1 MKLLS
6 NYLLFAW
13 RNLKKQG
20 FYSFINLA
28 GLASA
33 LACVLFIGLYIQH
46 ESSYDNMHRQARQMY
61 RLTNQLSLDGQGENS
76 SSCVLP
82 AAQAIVADY
91 PHLVKS
97 AVRFFNYQDAE
108 HTLRFEDQMY
118 NESGVFFTDSNVFE
132 QFDFPLL
139 KGDKNT
145 VLQQPGSLVLTE
157 SIARKYFGA
166 ADPIGQRMKFDG
178 VLELEVTGIMADLPD
193 NVHFKINAL
202 LPFFYQ
208 GGFYK
213 NMLNNW
219 VWNPCWTYIVLQPGV
234 TADEFLSEM
243 PAFVQKYYP
252 DHLKPQI
259 VHELQ
264 PLRDIHLSS
273 KLDYEIEPN
282 GDGELLYILAAIGCF
297 ILLIAGINFTNLATA
312 RAMYRAREVG
322 LRKVLG
328 ADRQMLIGQ
337 FLLESALLG
346 LLASMLAFLLA
357 CLLLP
362 YFNELAG
369 KSFNL
374 AILYQPQALAALVLT
389 GLFMGLLAGTYP
401 AFYLSSFAP
410 ALVLKGKLT
419 QKGKHGWIRKGLVV
433 AQFTVSVVLVTLT
446 LVVGRQLDYLLN
458 AQLGFD
464 REQVV
469 VVPVRGP
476 MARSYVPFFEEAKRA
491 ECVISTTV
499 MNDVFGQS
507 HNTHEF
513 NYEGMNPG
521 EWKYFPCLY
530 VDENFLPTF
539 KLELLA
545 GRNFDKAYV
554 RDDSLAVLINEVMAK
569 ELGYSDPSQAL
580 GKRLNTPFGQERIIG
595 VLKNFNYVALTKP
608 IGPMVFDL
616 PAPNQK
622 IMWTRNL
629 VFRLKAGELHP
640 MLDELEKIWQ
650 RYATEYP
657 FNWYLLDEKL
667 DRQYRSQEVL
677 SKLTKSFSFL
687 AIFIA
692 VLGLFALASY
702 TAASRTREMGIRKV
716 LGASAWQI
724 SWLVLR
730 DFLKLAA
737 LAMLLAIPLA
747 WYGAEIWL
755 TAFAFRITVQVWPFM
770 IAAAILFLTVLF
782 TSWYHLLRLS
792 KTDPVVA
799 LRHD

>member
-1 MKLLS
+1 MKLLL

-20 FYSFINLA
+20 VYSFINLA

-33 LACVLFIGLYIQH
+33 LVCVLFIGLYIQH
-46 ESSYDNMHRQARQMY
+46 ERSYDSIHRQGDRMY
-61 RLTNQLSLDGQGENS
+61 RLTNRLSLDGQGENS

-82 AAQAIVADY
+82 AAEAILQDY

-97 AVRFFNYQDAE
+97 VVRFFNYQDAE

-118 NESGVFFTDSNVFE
+118 NETGVFFTDSNVFE

-139 KGDKNT
+139 RGDKKT
-145 VLQQPGSLVLTE
+145 VLQQPGSVVLTA
-157 SIARKYFGA
+157 STARKYFGDQ
-166 ADPIGQRMKFDG
+166 DPIGQRIKFDG
-178 VLELEVTGIMADLPD
+178 VIDLEVTGIMADLPD

-208 GGFYK
+208 GGFYR

-219 VWNPCWTYIVLQPGV
+219 VWNPCWTYLVLQPEV
-234 TADEFLSEM
+234 TPDRLLAEM

-264 PLRDIHLSS
+264 ALRNIHLSS

-282 GDGELLYILAAIGCF
+282 GDGDLLYILAAIGLF

-322 LRKVLG
+322 LRKVMG
-328 ADRQMLIGQ
+328 ADRSMLIGQ

-346 LLASMLAFLLA
+346 LLSALLA
-357 CLLLP
+357 LLLAWLLLP
-362 YFNELAG
+362 YLNGLAG
-369 KSFNL
+369 KNFTAEILFQSRSLGALL
-374 AILYQPQALAALVLT
+374 AT
-389 GLFMGLLAGTYP
+389 GLGMGLLAGCYP
-401 AFYLSSFAP
+401 AFYLSSFSP
-410 ALVLKGKLT
+410 ALVLKGKLPN
-419 QKGKHGWIRKGLVV
+419 KGTHGWIRKGLVV
-433 AQFTVSVVLVTLT
+433 AQFTVSVALITLT
-446 LVVGRQLDYLLN
+446 LVVGKQLDYLLN
-458 AQLGFD
+458 AKLGFD

-476 MARSYVPFFEEAKRA
+476 MARSYIPFFEEAKMA
-491 ECVISTTV
+491 DFVVSTTV

-554 RDDSLAVLINEVMAK
+554 RDDSLAVLINEVMAR
-569 ELGYSDPSQAL
+569 ELGYTDPQQAL

-595 VLKNFNYVALTKP
+595 VLKNFNYVSLTKP

-629 VFRLKAGELHP
+629 VFRLKAGELQP
-640 MLDELEKIWQ
+640 MLSSLEKIWQ
-650 RYATEYP
+650 SHATEYP
-657 FNWYLLDEKL
+657 FNWYLLDQKL
-667 DRQYRSQEVL
+667 DRQYRAQEVL
-677 SKLTKSFSFL
+677 SKLTQGFSFL

-692 VLGLFALASY
+692 ILGLFALASF

-716 LGASAWQI
+716 LGASALQI

-730 DFLKLAA
+730 DFLQLAA
-737 LAMLLAIPLA
+737 LAILIAFPLA
-747 WYGAEIWL
+747 WYSAEQWL
-755 TAFAFRITVQVWPFM
+755 AGFAFRVELDLWPFLC
-770 IAAAILFLTVLF
+770 ASLLLLATVLV
-782 TSWYHLLRLS
+782 TSFYHLFKLS

>member
-1 MKLLS
+1 MKLLL

-20 FYSFINLA
+20 VYSFINLA

-33 LACVLFIGLYIQH
+33 LVCVLFIGLYIQH
-46 ESSYDNMHRQARQMY
+46 ERSYDNFHRQADQMY

-82 AAQAIVADY
+82 AAQSIMQDY

-132 QFDFPLL
+132 QFDFPLIR
-139 KGDKNT
+139 GDKAT

-157 SIARKYFGA
+157 STARKYFGDT
-166 ADPIGQRMKFDG
+166 DPIGKRMKFDG
-178 VLELEVTGIMADLPD
+178 VIELEVTGIMADLPD

-202 LPFFYQ
+202 LPFYYQ
-208 GGFYK
+208 GGFYR

-219 VWNPCWTYIVLQPGV
+219 VWNPCWTYLVLQEGV
-234 TADEFLSEM
+234 TADMFLAEM

-259 VHELQ
+259 VHDLQ
-264 PLRDIHLSS
+264 ALRDIHLSS

-282 GDGELLYILAAIGCF
+282 GDGDLLYILAAVGLF
-297 ILLIAGINFTNLATA
+297 ILLIAGINFTNLATS

-328 ADRQMLIGQ
+328 ADRSMLVGQ

-346 LLASMLAFLLA
+346 LISSLLAFVLA
-357 CLLLP
+357 WLFLP

-369 KSFNL
+369 KNFTASV
-374 AILYQPQALAALVLT
+374 LYQFPALA
-389 GLFMGLLAGTYP
+389 GLLLAGLSMGLLAGTYP
-401 AFYLSSFAP
+401 ALYLSSFAP
-410 ALVLKGKLT
+410 ALVLKGRLPN
-419 QKGKHGWIRKGLVV
+419 KGTHGWIRKGLVV
-433 AQFTVSVVLVTLT
+433 SQFTVSVALITLT
-446 LVVGRQLDYLLN
+446 LIVGNQLDYLLN
-458 AQLGFD
+458 AKLGFD

-476 MARSYVPFFEEAKRA
+476 MAKSYIPFFEEAKLA
-491 ECVISTTV
+491 DFVVSTTV

-545 GRNFDKAYV
+545 GRNFDKAYI

-569 ELGYSDPSQAL
+569 ELGYSDPQQAL
-580 GKRLNTPFGQERIIG
+580 GKRLNTPHGQERIIG

-629 VFRLKAGELHP
+629 VFRLKAGELRP
-640 MLDELEKIWQ
+640 MLAELEKLWQ
-650 RYATEYP
+650 NHATEYP

-667 DRQYRSQEVL
+667 DKQYRAQEVL
-677 SKLTKSFSFL
+677 SKLTNSFSVL

-692 VLGLFALASY
+692 VLGLFALAAY

-716 LGASAWQI
+716 LGASSWQI

-730 DFLKLAA
+730 DFLRLAA
-737 LAMLLAIPLA
+737 LAIVLAIPLA
-747 WYGAEIWL
+747 WYAAEQWL
-755 TAFAFRITVQVWPFM
+755 AEFAFRIEIQAWPFLG
-770 IAAAILFLTVLF
+770 AALLLLLTVLL
-782 TSWYHLLRLS
+782 TSWYHLYRLS
-792 KTDPVVA
+792 KTDPVIA